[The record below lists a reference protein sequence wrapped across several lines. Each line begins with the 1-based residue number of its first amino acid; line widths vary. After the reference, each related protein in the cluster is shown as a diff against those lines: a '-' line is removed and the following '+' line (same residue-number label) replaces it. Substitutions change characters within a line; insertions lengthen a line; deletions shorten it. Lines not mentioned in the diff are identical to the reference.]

1 MALDEAQILAGIAK
15 LVNEEAG
22 TPVEEVKLEA
32 NFQDDLDIDSLTMTT
47 VVVQAEEEFGIRI
60 PEEEVVNLLTVKDV
74 VDFIAKAQAEAK

>member
-1 MALDEAQILAGIAK
+1 MALDEAKILAGIAQ

-22 TPVEEVKLEA
+22 TPVEDVKPEA

-47 VVVQAEEEFGIRI
+47 VVVQAEEKFDIRI

-74 VDFIAKAQAEAK
+74 VDFIVKAQAEAK